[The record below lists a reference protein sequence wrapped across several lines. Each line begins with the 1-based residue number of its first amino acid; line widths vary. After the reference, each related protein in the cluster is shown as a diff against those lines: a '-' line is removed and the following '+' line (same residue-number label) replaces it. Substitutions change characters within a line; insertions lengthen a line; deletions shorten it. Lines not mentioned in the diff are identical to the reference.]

1 MEMDFYAAL
10 GLEAPTEGANEQ
22 EVAEPAQAEGANEQ
36 EVAEPAEAEEA
47 EVEETESDDADEGN
61 NAPTEVESTEQS
73 KEERA
78 ANARRRRE
86 REQQEAISKAEED
99 AKAAMKAE
107 YDKII
112 AAAGLTNPLDG
123 KKPVTKI
130 DELKEYNENRR
141 QQQMEKDL
149 KNGRLTPEALT
160 AAVENSEPFQKM
172 KAIAEQA
179 EAAREKADGERAE
192 LAIKAQMEQIKAIDP
207 TIKEVKDFLA
217 MPDYPTFKGYVD
229 RGLSYVDALRLT
241 RYDKL
246 VSEAAGKQAE
256 ANIAKA
262 AGKEHLAGSK
272 SKGRG
277 AESVPGEVMA
287 MYRLLNPGMS
297 EAEYQAHYNKN
308 KTN

>member
-10 GLEAPTEGANEQ
+10 GLEAPTEGGNEQ

-36 EVAEPAEAEEA
+36 EVAEPAEAEDA
-47 EVEETESDDADEGN
+47 KVEETESDDAEEGN
-61 NAPTEVESTEQS
+61 NAPHEAESTEQS

-86 REQQEAISKAEED
+86 REQQEAIQKAVED
-99 AKAAMKAE
+99 AKAATKAE

-112 AAAGLTNPLDG
+112 AAAGLINPLDG

-130 DELKEYNENRR
+130 DELKEYNETRR

-160 AAVENSEPFQKM
+160 AAVENSEPFQRM

-192 LAIKAQMEQIKAIDP
+192 LAIKAQMEKIKAIDP

-229 RGLSYVDALRLT
+229 QGLSYVDALRLT

-256 ANIAKA
+256 ASIAKA

-277 AESVPGEVMA
+277 AESVPGDVMA

-297 EAEYQAHYNKN
+297 EADYQAHYNKH
-308 KTN
+308 KT